1 MLEHRNVF
9 KYKWQLEI
17 NNKRLL
23 SLRGFTIAR
32 LLTELKK
39 KLYLAFFYHGTLCY
53 SNKNM

>member
-9 KYKWQLEI
+9 KYKLQLEI

-39 KLYLAFFYHGTLCY
+39 KL
-53 SNKNM
+53 